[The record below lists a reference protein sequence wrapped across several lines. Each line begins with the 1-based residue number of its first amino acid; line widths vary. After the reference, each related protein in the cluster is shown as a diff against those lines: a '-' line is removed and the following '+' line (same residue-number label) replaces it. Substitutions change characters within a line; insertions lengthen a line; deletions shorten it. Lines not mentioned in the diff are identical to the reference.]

1 MPAPIL
7 ETPRLR
13 LRGHVLSDMEAF
25 AAFFKGERAAL
36 VDSPQNKTHLWYGFS
51 SEVGSW
57 DLMGFGGWAIE
68 TREGQ
73 LIGQIAITHPPH
85 FPEREIGWI
94 LFDGFEG
101 QGFATEAATAALHW
115 AWEQGMDTLV
125 SYIER
130 SNTRSIALAERLGAV
145 LDPEAKN
152 YDDEDVVYRHR
163 PDADGNPEAYA

>member
-25 AAFFKGERAAL
+25 ATFFKGERAAL
-36 VDSPQNKTHLWYGFS
+36 VDSPQNKTHLWYGFT

-68 TREGQ
+68 TRDGQ

-101 QGFATEAATAALHW
+101 QGFATEAARTVIDWATRDLHL
-115 AWEQGMDTLV
+115 GPLI
-125 SYIER
+125 SYINAENSASR
-130 SNTRSIALAERLGAV
+130 RVAERLGAYHER
-145 LDPEAKN
+145 DT
-152 YDDEDVVYRHR
+152 DVMGMQVQVWRHLPGGR
-163 PDADGNPEAYA
+163 L